1 MLHNDMDQDL
11 SNILF
16 LDIETVAG
24 KPSYQDLN
32 ERVQEHWNKKA
43 GFIQREG
50 DLTPDELYYQRAG
63 IYAEFGKIVTIA
75 VGFIT
80 EHGKQLQLRVK
91 AFSDENEKALLTD
104 FKTLLDKKFDP
115 ETLLLCAH
123 NGKEFDF
130 PYICR
135 RMLINGISLPYVL
148 DITGKKP
155 WEVRHLDT
163 MEMWKFGDRKNFT
176 SLDLLATIFDIDT
189 SKGDIDGSQVTP
201 VYYEENDLE
210 RITEYCKRDVV
221 VTAQLFLKF
230 KTLPAIK
237 PENVHIL

>member
-1 MLHNDMDQDL
+1 MGEELN
-11 SNILF
+11 NVLF

-24 KPSYQDLN
+24 QPSFNNLD
-32 ERVQEHWNKKA
+32 ERIQAHWNKKA
-43 GFIQREG
+43 GFLHNEE
-50 DLTPDELYYQRAG
+50 DLAPDELYFQRAG

-80 EHGKQLQLRVK
+80 EHGHRRQLRVK
-91 AFSDENEKALLTD
+91 AFSNDNEELVLTEFKNLLND
-104 FKTLLDKKFDP
+104 KFDP

-130 PYICR
+130 PYISR
-135 RMLINGISLPYVL
+135 RMLIHSIPLPYVL

-176 SLDLLATIFDIDT
+176 SLDLLATIFNIST

-201 VYYEENDLE
+201 VYYEENDLK
-210 RITEYCKRDVV
+210 RIEEYCKRDVV

-237 PENVHIL
+237 QEDVFIL